1 LHKGLLG
8 VNACEIL
15 NGNDWHNDSN
25 INLFAKALAEGAI
38 LTKRVAQ
45 FVLFKAF
52 AEALGGG
59 RFENFGEALF
69 LDAAK
74 RDLPAMVKTAGDDAP
89 VV

>member
-1 LHKGLLG
+1 M
-8 VNACEIL
+8 
-15 NGNDWHNDSN
+15 
-25 INLFAKALAEGAI
+25 
-38 LTKRVAQ
+38 TKRVAQ

-74 RDLPAMVKTAGDDAP
+74 RNLPAMVETAGDDAP